1 MAHSKGKPLP
11 PPGKSRPLI
20 ITHNGASG
28 MFAGSTDLAYQEAIK
43 DAADIIDCTVQMS
56 KDGTAFC
63 MHSADISSST
73 TAATAFASKASTVH
87 EIQNKSGIFSF
98 DLSWSEIATLKRM

>member
-1 MAHSKGKPLP
+1 
-11 PPGKSRPLI
+11 LI

-28 MFAGSTDLAYQEAIK
+28 MFAGSTDLAYQQAIK
-43 DAADIIDCTVQMS
+43 DAADVIDCTVQMS

-63 MHSADISSST
+63 MQSADMSSST
-73 TAATAFASKASTVH
+73 TASTAFASKASTVH

-98 DLSWSEIATLKRM
+98 DLSWSEIATLKRT